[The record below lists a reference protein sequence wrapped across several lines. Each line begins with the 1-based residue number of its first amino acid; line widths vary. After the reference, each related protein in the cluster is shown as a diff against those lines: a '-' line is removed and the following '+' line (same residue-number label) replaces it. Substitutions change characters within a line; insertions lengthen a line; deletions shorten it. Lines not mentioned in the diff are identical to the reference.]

1 MTAKI
6 RSHCMWCLGLD
17 AQEVEQIRSAMGR
30 THHLLVLSE
39 EVEPTHA
46 DAERDE
52 PVLVWIGQRFWQ
64 RSRAADPGFH
74 FMEHLSRVLVLTAEA
89 SREDLE
95 SAMSGGF
102 QDVLC
107 GPPTVERLHEVLRRS
122 LEVSNIYED
131 MERMTR
137 ELLLTRELLMR
148 KEDVFSFLQGFIS
161 RVSKLDST
169 EGVLATARDALAE
182 LLPLGAMHLAIWK
195 QQGEGVAMQLYL
207 DSPACENGSEQT
219 LARNGEDG
227 TRLWSDLLLSTAA
240 ALAPGMGANLR
251 ITTHYTENECAA
263 PHLSEPDSRRT
274 LLLPLCTGGVF
285 CGVLAL
291 FLTREHPLG
300 RDQVLALDAAMNHLA
315 MVLQSAA
322 RSPLAVSLVSVGEVL
337 KMAAI
342 QQ

>member
-6 RSHCMWCLGLD
+6 RSHCMWSLGLN
-17 AQEVEQIRSAMGR
+17 AQEVELIRTAMGR
-30 THHLLVLSE
+30 THHLIVLSE

-64 RSRAADPGFH
+64 RCRTTDAGFH
-74 FMEHLSRVLVLTAEA
+74 FMDHLSRVLVLTADVPRDELEA
-89 SREDLE
+89 AL
-95 SAMSGGF
+95 SGGF

-107 GPPTVERLHEVLRRS
+107 GVPTVERLHEVLRRS

-137 ELLLTRELLMR
+137 ELLLNRELLMR
-148 KEDVFSFLQGFIS
+148 KEDVFAFLQNFVS
-161 RVSKLDST
+161 SVSKVAST
-169 EGVLATARDALAE
+169 ENVLAAARTALAE
-182 LLPLGAMHLAIWK
+182 FLPLGAMHLAIWK
-195 QQGEGVAMQLYL
+195 QQEEGVAMQLYL
-207 DSPACENGSEQT
+207 DSPASELGAGQDS
-219 LARNGEDG
+219 EDS
-227 TRLWSDLLLSTAA
+227 TRVWSELLLSTAA
-240 ALAPGMGANLR
+240 ALAPGMGANLH
-251 ITTHYTENECAA
+251 ITTHYTETDSVDGRL
-263 PHLSEPDSRRT
+263 HDPDSRRT

-291 FLTREHPLG
+291 FFTREHPLG
-300 RDQVLALDAAMNHLA
+300 RDQVLALDAAMNHLG
-315 MVLQSAA
+315 MVLQTAT

-337 KMAAI
+337 KMAAV